1 MSLFLIIALGVFTAL
16 LFRRRKLSNH
26 SIDNQYERPPL
37 HNAWDWL
44 GIFTLVKLVQ
54 HFKQQDVCQ
63 YTDRLFK
70 TYGDTYAVN
79 ILGKRIIFT
88 HNTHNIT
95 RVLST
100 GVGDYFPADH
110 IGSLF
115 MYATPNGIFA
125 AKGLEEWKKTRKVF
139 RTALAN
145 NREICNLSV
154 LEEHVGRFL
163 RSVPLNRTGFNI
175 QATFADLCTDI
186 MTSFALGAS
195 ADQLG
200 STQTTSNE
208 HFVKNLNYIKNT
220 IANCGRLGPLH
231 HLYSKKRFQIACD
244 GARKHVIEHVDQEL
258 ANPGKVS
265 DGNQSKR
272 SVGGSLFLRGLVRDT
287 QDVNQL
293 SDHCLS
299 ILLAAIDSMTT
310 VLSATF
316 FLLAKDERVTEKLR
330 ATILENVGYEHP
342 TYEQLQSMK
351 YLHYVLNEGM

>member
-1 MSLFLIIALGVFTAL
+1 
-16 LFRRRKLSNH
+16 
-26 SIDNQYERPPL
+26 
-37 HNAWDWL
+37 
-44 GIFTLVKLVQ
+44 
-54 HFKQQDVCQ
+54 
-63 YTDRLFK
+63 
-70 TYGDTYAVN
+70 
-79 ILGKRIIFT
+79 
-88 HNTHNIT
+88 
-95 RVLST
+95 
-100 GVGDYFPADH
+100 
-110 IGSLF
+110 

-139 RTALAN
+139 RAALAN

-220 IANCGRLGPLH
+220 IAKCGRLGPLH

-244 GARKHVIEHVDQEL
+244 GARKHVVEHVDQEL
-258 ANPGKVS
+258 AKPGKVS

-272 SVGGSLFLRGLVRDT
+272 SVGGSLFLRGLVRDI

-316 FLLAKDERVTEKLR
+316 FLLAKDKRVTEKLR

-342 TYEQLQSMK
+342 TYEQLQNMK
-351 YLHYVLNEGM
+351 YLHYVLNEVRKGTIVVISVWASHRMSEVFRVNATEFFPERWEVLNGDPPGYLPFLQGPRACPGRRYAMIQISYIVTRILQAVSEITDYNYDDWKEKFGFGFENANGVFVGLA